1 MFRGS
6 IVALVTPMGANGE
19 LDLAGL
25 ERLVDFHVAEG
36 TDGLVIAGT
45 TGESPT
51 LEADELETLVAR
63 AVAAADGRIP
73 VIGGSGTN
81 START
86 IELSRRVARA
96 GAAAAL
102 VVTPYYNKPVQAGLA
117 AHYRAVA
124 DASDVPVVL
133 YNVPGRTACDLAP
146 ETAAGLAAHGNIV
159 GLKEAVPEPS
169 RWQALKELCPEDF
182 CLLSGD
188 DATAMDFIAAGGQG
202 VVSVT
207 ANVAPRLMHGLCEAA
222 LRGENRKAASINDRL
237 EQLHGAMF
245 LESSPIP
252 VKWAV
257 SQLGLIGEGIR
268 LPLTRLAQEFE
279 APLLAAMRTA
289 GIEPAR

>member
-102 VVTPYYNKPVQAGLA
+102 VVTPYYNKPVQAGLP
-117 AHYRAVA
+117 AHYWSDSLHFQRYQAMAFAEPELRPVA
-124 DASDVPVVL
+124 
-133 YNVPGRTACDLAP
+133 NG
-146 ETAAGLAAHGNIV
+146 
-159 GLKEAVPEPS
+159 
-169 RWQALKELCPEDF
+169 
-182 CLLSGD
+182 
-188 DATAMDFIAAGGQG
+188 
-202 VVSVT
+202 
-207 ANVAPRLMHGLCEAA
+207 
-222 LRGENRKAASINDRL
+222 
-237 EQLHGAMF
+237 
-245 LESSPIP
+245 
-252 VKWAV
+252 
-257 SQLGLIGEGIR
+257 
-268 LPLTRLAQEFE
+268 
-279 APLLAAMRTA
+279 
-289 GIEPAR
+289 